1 MPWPWGSGQRIC
13 QQRSDTQ
20 PPALTVKP
28 LNQGVQLKLN
38 ASNFGNSSA
47 SKCIRVKRARW
58 LVTLCEWGA
67 PRVQT
72 RRFDYKLNVAC
83 LNAIVKNHWTGAQ
96 CQIEHCG
103 TLSRPSVHRYAVASC
118 CVHSFTRSWLGR
130 FVLYVYF
137 TMPLIVA
144 FSSVARVMLHA
155 ARCTMSE
162 VIAIC

>member
-83 LNAIVKNHWTGAQ
+83 LNAICRCKLLCTFVHPQLTWAVCVVCIFYNATS
-96 CQIEHCG
+96 CG
-103 TLSRPSVHRYAVASC
+103 ILKC
-118 CVHSFTRSWLGR
+118 CTS
-130 FVLYVYF
+130 Y
-137 TMPLIVA
+137 
-144 FSSVARVMLHA
+144 VARCSLLDVRSHCHMLISA
-155 ARCTMSE
+155 VNAPYATATRGKWFNASW
-162 VIAIC
+162 